1 MLHEPS
7 EPTGEDPALR
17 YKTRIGAR
25 MFLIYAVIYA
35 GFVILNVASPL
46 TMEKEVL
53 FGLNLAVTYG
63 FGLILFAFVLA
74 LIYNRLCARKER
86 ELKDSDV
93 GTGKEQ

>member
-25 MFLIYAVIYA
+25 MFLIYAIVYA

-46 TMEKEVL
+46 TMEKEVFL
-53 FGLNLAVTYG
+53 GLNLAVTYG
-63 FGLILFAFVLA
+63 FSLILFAFLLA
-74 LIYNRLCARKER
+74 LVYNRMCARKER
-86 ELKDSDV
+86 ELNGSN
-93 GTGKEQ
+93 TAGKEK